1 MLKSVVD
8 RLCHITSLEIE
19 GWKRLVPVREI
30 FSKLGLDIDI
40 HSLSVEEVD
49 HPNSHTVAELQREV
63 YKAELK
69 IASGYFRSL
78 K

>member
-1 MLKSVVD
+1 
-8 RLCHITSLEIE
+8 LEIE

-30 FSKLGLDIDI
+30 FSKLGLDIDQ

-49 HPNSHTVAELQREV
+49 HPNSHTVVDLEQEV

-69 IASGYFRSL
+69 TASGNYGNI